1 MKKTVK
7 VVVVCATGLATSTMA
22 ATKLKRELKKHEIEA
37 KITTGQIHQLDSLV
51 RMGKPDFVVATA
63 VTKKEYDVP
72 VYDGTPLLSNRG
84 LDAFY
89 KKVLDY
95 IESI

>member
-1 MKKTVK
+1 LKKIVK

-22 ATKLKRELKKHEIEA
+22 ATKLKRELKNHGIEV
-37 KITTGQIHQLDSLV
+37 KITSGQIHQLDSLV
-51 RMGKPDFVVATA
+51 KMGKPDFVVATA
-63 VTKKEYDVP
+63 VTKKEYEVP

-84 LDAFY
+84 LESFY
-89 KKVLDY
+89 KKILDY